1 MKIKEAK
8 TNLFLV
14 GNRKD
19 ELGGSVYYEINN
31 ELGANVPEIDFQQQR
46 NMIYAIINC
55 IENNLFS
62 SCHDIS
68 DGGLFTT
75 IAEMIL
81 GGNADGKIGALINI
95 DSDLRN
101 DKILFSETPGFVFEV
116 ENKNISKVKSIFKK
130 YNLEI
135 NNIGKTMKNDSLII
149 INNNKEIINLKIEK
163 LKQAWT
169 SGFVDALK

>member
-1 MKIKEAK
+1 
-8 TNLFLV
+8 
-14 GNRKD
+14 
-19 ELGGSVYYEINN
+19 
-31 ELGANVPEIDFQQQR
+31 
-46 NMIYAIINC
+46 
-55 IENNLFS
+55 
-62 SCHDIS
+62 
-68 DGGLFTT
+68 LFTT